1 MNTEELVNSR
11 RIRDLNQMIMLVGK
25 HLEGNILYF
34 CTPPEELF
42 TLESK
47 LRTGDDIENVRN
59 NLFSLASSSSN
70 IIQIGFNGGHSCALM
85 FDANP
90 TCNIVSFDLF
100 NHSYTEPCSNYLS
113 FNQRLKLKLIKGNT
127 LDTLEK
133 YETDIKFDLIHFDGG
148 QQEEVIENDLEKC
161 MKFSDEKTFLVIDDT
176 NIFTFQL
183 VIQKYLQD
191 NKIVEVDYEKEG
203 LKETPLH
210 RIFHYVF

>member
-1 MNTEELVNSR
+1 MDIEEFLSSR
-11 RIRDLNQMIMLVGK
+11 RVRDLNQMLMLVGK
-25 HLEGNILYF
+25 HMEGNILYF

-42 TLESK
+42 LLNDK

-59 NLFSLASSSSN
+59 NLYSLASSSSN
-70 IIQIGFNGGHSCALM
+70 IIQIGFNAGHSSTLM
-85 FDANP
+85 FHANP

-100 NHSYTEPCSNYLS
+100 NHAYTEPCSNYLS

-127 LDTLEK
+127 LETLEK
-133 YETDIKFDLIHFDGG
+133 YETDIIFDLIHFDGG
-148 QQEEVIENDLEKC
+148 QQEEVIENDLNQC
-161 MKFSDEKTFLVIDDT
+161 MRFADSKTFLVIDDT

-183 VIQKYLQD
+183 VIQKYLQE